1 MAEFDGT
8 VADFF
13 AHRQSV
19 QLMGL
24 LQTVDAVL
32 FGGTQPIAVLTDS
45 SMFSTTTPAPTAAT
59 TSAMYDVS
67 SDPSQLPRFHRE
79 V

>member
-19 QLMGL
+19 LLMGL
-24 LQTVDAVL
+24 QTADAVL
-32 FGGTQPIAVLTDS
+32 FGGTQQIAVLTDS